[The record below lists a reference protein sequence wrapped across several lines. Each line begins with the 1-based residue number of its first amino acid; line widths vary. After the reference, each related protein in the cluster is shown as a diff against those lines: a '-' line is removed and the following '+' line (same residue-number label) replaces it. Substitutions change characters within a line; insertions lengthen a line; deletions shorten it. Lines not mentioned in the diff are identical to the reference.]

1 VPRFLFYFSLIL
13 VLISGLPA
21 HGQRAFLSDYANEQ
35 LQNVPPDQQDSFFL
49 VQGRYYYAFYT
60 RESYRRAMECY
71 LEALRLAI
79 NLKHQDII
87 IKCYFGI
94 GSVYDANNNLPQAIR
109 YYKMNYDGVLKERP
123 FKPINILR
131 ATYNIA
137 ATYAKAK
144 DTQNAYHYS
153 LKMGQMLNW
162 ISDEKDRENYRL
174 LIAHTFAGIGKN
186 DEFMEY
192 FSKIP
197 ASVEFKDGEL
207 AYGRLYAETKSRYAL
222 QTGKRGEVIAPLI
235 KELART
241 KDSIPLLNLLLKSYA
256 ALGDYKKA
264 YECQQMLI
272 TADMRSMDRSTY
284 GDINYRLLEAD
295 NLLKQRQ
302 NNELK
307 VNEEELR
314 FHSSILYTVSLLL
327 ALVLAITVYLY
338 RKFRTRNRFA
348 NQQSNLIQE
357 HNEVNTL
364 LMKELHHRVK
374 NNLQTISSM
383 MEMQLNKPE
392 TDLYFSMREVQ
403 AKMQT
408 LAIAHQMMYEQSELK
423 DVDLQTYFEDMV
435 DMTLETLSVSA
446 KPIEQ
451 RINMYG
457 NKLPLEKLVI
467 LALAVNEMV
476 INSVKHVLPYADDC
490 YIAMECKLIDGEM
503 HFTYSDNGPGITVG
517 QETDETVSTITG
529 TGIRLIHKLARQID
543 AKILVE
549 KENNSKVQ
557 YLLIFNKN

>member
-241 KDSIPLLNLLLKSYA
+241 KDSLPLLNLLLKSYA